1 MRKIRHFNNF
11 YVSVEHNNFLL
22 NNILFKIYRPMKMH
36 IYLTLW
42 KDLIMHR
49 PHVITVYIHDGTFLL
64 IYALR
69 DTLGISN
76 GSFVMK
82 RMSTSGK
89 AT

>member
-1 MRKIRHFNNF
+1 MQWFDNF
-11 YVSVEHNNFLL
+11 TMYVHN
-22 NNILFKIYRPMKMH
+22 
-36 IYLTLW
+36 
-42 KDLIMHR
+42 
-49 PHVITVYIHDGTFLL
+49 GTFPLK
-64 IYALR
+64 YALR